1 MLLGPDVCSRAAVSA
16 LLYSSLRSV
25 DHQVWFFTPVILGLE
40 RLRQEDGK
48 FVTHR
53 VRSQIT
59 KRDMMDARLPVCVCV
74 RACSPVAGWRPAGV
88 SRCPPPLHYVYLL
101 VHTAGHTHEVRGHLA
116 GVISS
121 LPLWVLG
128 TELRASGLVAHT
140 CLYLL
145 NHLNGCELLRLIFS
159 I

>member
-53 VRSQIT
+53 VRSRIT
-59 KRDMMDARLPVCVCV
+59 KRDMMDRTASSVCAVHCVCASMLACGWV
-74 RACSPVAGWRPAGV
+74 ETSGREQVSPSSALCLLTCAHSRAHS
-88 SRCPPPLHYVYLL
+88 
-101 VHTAGHTHEVRGHLA
+101 
-116 GVISS
+116 
-121 LPLWVLG
+121 
-128 TELRASGLVAHT
+128 
-140 CLYLL
+140 
-145 NHLNGCELLRLIFS
+145 
-159 I
+159 